1 MKFKFISRPLR
12 SLLCPGC
19 ALLLFVGTVALFAP
33 SVSFSLV
40 DFDDQVFLKDN
51 PIVAEGF
58 SWNSIPR
65 AFTSLHGDRGMY
77 VPLLWLSYLADNA
90 IFGASSAS
98 PWGYH
103 LTNVLLHATNAILL
117 FISLRLCTRRTLP
130 ALLAAAFWAIHP
142 LRVESVAWVTERKDT
157 LSTFFALATILC
169 YLKAFLPR
177 GDTREPRGRRPA
189 LVLSF
194 GFFLLGILAK
204 PMLVTL
210 PFLLMLLDYWP
221 LRRFPLRTAGRSLP
235 CLALKKWPWFL
246 LALLAAILTRILHTG
261 AVASLP
267 LAQRLCR
274 LPSNY
279 LFYLSKSFFPAGLLP
294 MNPGYPFTPPFVA
307 TAMLILIALFVV
319 VLLLIRRCPG
329 FSVGILSFV
338 GMLFP
343 VSGII
348 PVGSYPVADRY
359 SYLPAIGLSIALA
372 ALWEWC
378 VSRGRP
384 KSIPSPPQSSA
395 PLSVASIPAPWATF
409 LAVAALL
416 ALAGV
421 THRNL
426 PVWKD
431 TEALRNRLR
440 RFSSYHPFVVAHDA
454 RLAVATSGD
463 FHSAARLVQG
473 CIERYPRAFMLDSL
487 AACIANID
495 GPSAAFDYLSE
506 NRPPPGEYLG
516 LWAWRMAQLSLWLAC
531 PADAL
536 SYSDLAEA
544 NLPSQSPLRG
554 NIAHLRAAAYSPD
567 PADALPHALAQWKT
581 YERADALHHFRRLI
595 AAFPSRPDILSNIAW
610 FLSTADWSPAPPS
623 EALGYALRAAG
634 LAPDPPP
641 PGLLDTLAAAHANAG
656 DFPSA
661 IAVQE
666 RAISLL
672 PPLSPSLPDYQAR
685 LSLYRQSIPY
695 RHDIG
700 SP

>member
-1 MKFKFISRPLR
+1 MKCRSQYLR
-12 SLLCPGC
+12 SLGLPICI
-19 ALLLFVGTVALFAP
+19 LLFFVIVFALFSP
-33 SVSFSLV
+33 SVSFSLL
-40 DFDDQVFLKDN
+40 DFDDQVFIKDN
-51 PIVAEGF
+51 PIVAEGIA
-58 SWNSIPR
+58 WNSIPR

-90 IFGASSAS
+90 IFGATPTS

-103 LTNVLLHATNAILL
+103 LTNVLLHAANAILL
-117 FISLRLCTRRTLP
+117 FIFLRLCTRRTLP

-157 LSTFFALATILC
+157 LSTLFALASLLF
-169 YLKAFLPR
+169 YLKAFQPR
-177 GDTREPRGRRPA
+177 WDTREPRGRRPA

-210 PFLLMLLDYWP
+210 PFLLLLLDYWP
-221 LRRFPLRTAGRSLP
+221 LRRFPLRTAFRNLP
-235 CLALKKWPWFL
+235 RLALQKWPWFL
-246 LALLAAILTRILHTG
+246 LALFAAILTRILHTG
-261 AVASLP
+261 AVAALP

-294 MNPGYPFTPPFVA
+294 MNPGYPFAPPFVA
-307 TAMLILIALFVV
+307 TALGILFAFAVV
-319 VLLLIRRCPG
+319 VLLLVRRCPG
-329 FSVGILSFV
+329 FSVGVLAFV

-348 PVGSYPVADRY
+348 PIGAYPVADRY

-378 VSRGRP
+378 VPGPRP
-384 KSIPSPPQSSA
+384 KSIPSPAQSSEPFSA
-395 PLSVASIPAPWATF
+395 ASIPAPWATF
-409 LAVAALL
+409 LAIAALL
-416 ALAGV
+416 AIAGI
-421 THRNL
+421 THRIL

-454 RLAVATSGD
+454 RLAVSTSGD

-495 GPSAAFDYLSE
+495 GPSAAFDYLSG
-506 NRPPPGEYLG
+506 NRPPPGEHLG
-516 LWAWRMAQLSLWLAC
+516 LWAWRMAHLSLRLDR
-531 PADAL
+531 PSDAL
-536 SYSDLAEA
+536 AYAGLAVS
-544 NLPSQSPLRG
+544 NLPPQSPIRG
-554 NIAHLRAAAYSPD
+554 NIAHLRAAASSPD

-595 AAFPSRPDILSNIAW
+595 EAYPSRPDILSNIAW

-623 EALGYALRAAG
+623 EALGYALRATE

-641 PGLLDTLAAAHANAG
+641 PALLDTLAATYANAG
-656 DFPSA
+656 DFHSA
-661 IAVQE
+661 IAAQK
-666 RAISLL
+666 RAVSLL

-685 LSLYRQSIPY
+685 LSLYRNSIPY

-700 SP
+700 RP